1 MSRPFLW
8 IVGGV
13 GGLALIVWMA
23 FAIASEPS
31 EDIYDD
37 ITIGFGDVVVSGD
50 PLPRLA
56 DNAGVN
62 DAAAGMT
69 AATVSGADW
78 KGNSYSIAP
87 DGRPKVVLF
96 LAHWCPHCQAEVP
109 EVQAWI
115 DAGLAPSDVDLYS
128 VVTLTDPTRA
138 EWPPQRWL
146 DGEGWTMPVIMDDAG
161 SSVSV
166 SYGLS
171 GTPFYVVL
179 DGDNRVLFRVS
190 GRIGVAAI
198 EELIEMAR
206 QGISG

>member
-1 MSRPFLW
+1 MSRPLLW

-13 GGLALIVWMA
+13 VGLGLIVLLA
-23 FAIASEPS
+23 FSIASEPTD
-31 EDIYDD
+31 DIYDD
-37 ITIGFGDVVVSGD
+37 ITIGFGDVSISGA

-62 DAAAGMT
+62 DPAVGMT

-78 KGNSYSIAP
+78 TDNSFSIAP
-87 DGRPKVVLF
+87 DGGPKVVLL

-115 DAGLAPSDVDLYS
+115 NAGLAPSDVDLYS
-128 VVTLTDPTRA
+128 VVTLTNPTRD

-146 DGEGWTMPVIMDDAG
+146 EDEGWTMPVIMDDAQ

-171 GTPFYVVL
+171 GTPFYLVL
-179 DGDNRVLFRVS
+179 DGNNRVLFRVS

-198 EELIEMAR
+198 EELVAIAR
-206 QGISG
+206 ASA